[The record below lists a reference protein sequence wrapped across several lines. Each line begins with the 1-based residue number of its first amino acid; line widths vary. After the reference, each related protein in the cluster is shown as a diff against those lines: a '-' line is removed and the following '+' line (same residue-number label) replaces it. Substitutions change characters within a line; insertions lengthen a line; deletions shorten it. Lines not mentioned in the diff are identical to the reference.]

1 MNEADQCQTK
11 CHFYIQKTIESLIS
25 PSADKDPTQFKIKN
39 LNIENVPMAIRVDS

>member
-11 CHFYIQKTIESLIS
+11 WPFYIQKTIESLIS
-25 PSADKDPTQFKIKN
+25 STTDKSPTQFKINN